1 MSSFKCNIEISK
13 DNMIDNRLTKAL
25 EMLSVN
31 SEYIIEFTNS
41 ELAYIIYK
49 YMKDVVDVDMYE
61 SNMAVDV
68 TLSYLTINEENEDE
82 KVAIINQI
90 VDHFG
95 ASVFNCSS
103 VKQIDLNIEKYS
115 INLQAIYKKI
125 FKYALVRKATEWTSD
140 VEVVYDE
147 VMHFTNNAWLFDY
160 IKNEEE

>member
-1 MSSFKCNIEISK
+1 
-13 DNMIDNRLTKAL
+13 
-25 EMLSVN
+25 
-31 SEYIIEFTNS
+31 
-41 ELAYIIYK
+41 
-49 YMKDVVDVDMYE
+49 
-61 SNMAVDV
+61 MAVDV

-103 VKQIDLNIEKYS
+103 VKQIDLSIEKYS

>member
-13 DNMIDNRLTKAL
+13 DNMIDNKLTKAL

>member
-61 SNMAVDV
+61 SNMAIDV

-103 VKQIDLNIEKYS
+103 VKQIDLSIEKYS

-140 VEVVYDE
+140 IEVVYDE

>member
-13 DNMIDNRLTKAL
+13 DNMIDNKLTKAL

-61 SNMAVDV
+61 SNMAIDV

-103 VKQIDLNIEKYS
+103 VKQIDLSIEKYS

-140 VEVVYDE
+140 IEVVYDE

>member
-61 SNMAVDV
+61 SNMAIDV

-140 VEVVYDE
+140 IEVVYDE

>member
-103 VKQIDLNIEKYS
+103 VKQIDLSIEKYS

-140 VEVVYDE
+140 IEVVYDE

>member
-49 YMKDVVDVDMYE
+49 YMKDIVDVDMYE
-61 SNMAVDV
+61 SNMAIDV

-103 VKQIDLNIEKYS
+103 VKQIDLSIEKYS

>member
-103 VKQIDLNIEKYS
+103 VKQIDLSIEKYS

>member
-1 MSSFKCNIEISK
+1 MSNFKCNIEISK
-13 DNMIDNRLTKAL
+13 DNMIDNKLTKAL

-61 SNMAVDV
+61 SNMAIDV

-103 VKQIDLNIEKYS
+103 VKQIDLSIEKYS

-140 VEVVYDE
+140 IEVVYDE

>member
-140 VEVVYDE
+140 IEVVYDE

>member
-61 SNMAVDV
+61 SNMAIDV

-103 VKQIDLNIEKYS
+103 VKQIDLSIEKYS

>member
-13 DNMIDNRLTKAL
+13 DNMIDNKLTKAL

-31 SEYIIEFTNS
+31 SEYIIEFTNQ

-49 YMKDVVDVDMYE
+49 YMKDIVDVDMYE
-61 SNMAVDV
+61 SNMSVDV
-68 TLSYLTINEENEDE
+68 TLSYLNINEDNEDE
-82 KVAIINQI
+82 KEAIINQI

-103 VKQIDLNIEKYS
+103 AKQIDLGLNKYS
-115 INLQAIYKKI
+115 INLQTIYKKI
-125 FKYALVRKATEWTSD
+125 FKYAVIRKATEWTSD
-140 VEVVYDE
+140 IEVVYDE

>member
-61 SNMAVDV
+61 SNMAIDV

>member
-13 DNMIDNRLTKAL
+13 DNMIDNKLTKAL

-61 SNMAVDV
+61 SNMAIDV

>member
-13 DNMIDNRLTKAL
+13 DNMIDNKLTKAL

-61 SNMAVDV
+61 SNMAIDV

-103 VKQIDLNIEKYS
+103 VKQIDLSIEKYS